1 MIGWVLIGLAL
12 LGYDEL
18 RGPSAAAVIGAFF
31 CGANFA
37 LADLRRIQAP
47 LLARLR
53 KLTEKGI
60 KP

>member
-12 LGYDEL
+12 LAYDEL
-18 RGPSAAAVIGAFF
+18 RGPSATAVIGAFF

-37 LADLRRIQAP
+37 LADLPRTHAP

-53 KLTEKGI
+53 KLTEKGT